1 MATSDRP
8 FAEFFRPKDDRWR
21 SHVVWSTKIGIKPHA
36 LRHNM
41 ITTLRNAGVE
51 EYIIGRVAGHSVPG
65 MTANYGSI
73 AFEKLQE
80 AMNKL
85 N

>member
-1 MATSDRP
+1 
-8 FAEFFRPKDDRWR
+8 
-21 SHVVWSTKIGIKPHA
+21 
-36 LRHNM
+36 M

-51 EYIIGRVAGHSVPG
+51 EYMIGRIAGHSVPG